1 MYLTQMLRRGFQTR
15 PNCLSTVDVDRLRTW
30 AETVDRISRFAAFLK
45 SRGLQPDDRVAILS
59 LNNDRYFEALFAVP
73 WAGGVVVP
81 INTKLAG
88 PEIDFLLE
96 DSGASTLLVDDNF
109 AAMLDK
115 LSSVRRMRTIVRFDA
130 VRSEA
135 LTFPFEEAINSAQPA
150 PDALR
155 GGEDLAG
162 IYYTGGTTGRPKG
175 VMLSHGNLVS
185 NAMNVAFCMGFE
197 SDATY
202 LHAAPMFH
210 LSDSCS
216 TYGITMLGGAH
227 VFMPRFEPL
236 QFMEIVQGHRITN
249 VTMVPTMINMT
260 LSHEQFDRFDL
271 SSLRRVCFGAAPM
284 SDGLLRQV
292 LEKLPHVRF
301 QQAWGMTELSPIA
314 TLMDAKYTT
323 AEYLASGRL
332 RSCGQA
338 VATVDIAILDQ
349 DGKEAAR
356 GTVGEIAVRGPTVM
370 KGYWKQPEATATVL
384 RGGWMRSGDAA
395 MMDEEGFVFIVD
407 RLKDMIVTGG
417 ENVYSAEV
425 ENTISLMPQ
434 VAEVAVIGIPDET
447 WGETVHAF
455 IVPRQNREL
464 APETVLSFC
473 KDRLASFKCPRSVEI
488 RSLPLPLSAAGKVLK
503 GDLRR
508 PFWSGRD
515 RGVN

>member
-1 MYLTQMLRRGFQTR
+1 MYLTQMLRRGLQTR
-15 PNCLSTVDVDRLRTW
+15 PNGSSTFDSGRGRTW
-30 AETVDRISRFAAFLK
+30 VETVDRVSRLASFLK
-45 SRGLQPDDRVAILS
+45 VHGLQTGDRVAILS

-73 WAGGVVVP
+73 WAGAIVVP
-81 INTKLAG
+81 INTRLAA
-88 PEIDFLLE
+88 PEINFLLE
-96 DSGASTLLVDDNF
+96 DSGATALLIDENF
-109 AAMLDK
+109 AHMLGK
-115 LSSVRRMRTIVRFDA
+115 LPSSRHMRTIMRFDA
-130 VRSEA
+130 PKSEGPA
-135 LTFPFEEAINSAQPA
+135 ISFEEALRAAEPT
-150 PDALR
+150 PDAMR

-227 VFMPRFEPL
+227 VFLPRFEPL
-236 QFMEIVQGHRITN
+236 SFLETVQKHRVTN
-249 VTMVPTMINMT
+249 VTLVPTMINMT
-260 LSHEQFDRFDL
+260 LNHESFEQFDL
-271 SSLRRVCFGAAPM
+271 GSLRRVCFGAAPM
-284 SDGLLRQV
+284 SDGLLQQV
-292 LEKLPHVRF
+292 LGRLPHVRF

-314 TLMDAKYTT
+314 TLMDARFTT
-323 AEYLASGRL
+323 ADHLASGRL

-349 DGKEAAR
+349 SGNEVPR

-370 KGYWKQPEATATVL
+370 KGYWRQPEATAAVL
-384 RGGWMRSGDAA
+384 RDGWMRSGDAA
-395 MMDEEGFVFIVD
+395 MMDPDGFVFIVD

-425 ENTISLMPQ
+425 ENAISLMPE

-447 WGETVHAF
+447 WGEIVHAF
-455 IVPRQNREL
+455 VIPRPNVEL
-464 APETVLSFC
+464 TAEMVLSFC
-473 KDRLASFKCPRSVEI
+473 KGRLANFKCPRSVEL
-488 RSLPLPLSAAGKVLK
+488 RTQPLPLSAAGKVLK
-503 GDLRR
+503 ADLRQ
-508 PFWSGRD
+508 PFWSGKD

>member
-1 MYLTQMLRRGFQTR
+1 MYLTQMLRRGHQTR
-15 PNCLSTVDVDRLRTW
+15 PDGCSTTDHGRRRTW
-30 AETVDRISRFAAFLK
+30 SETVERVARFASFLRA
-45 SRGLQPDDRVAILS
+45 RGLRPNDRVAILS

-81 INTKLAG
+81 INTRLAVA
-88 PEIDFLLE
+88 EIDFLLQ
-96 DSGASTLLVDDNF
+96 DSGATVLLVDENF
-109 AAMLDK
+109 GPMLEK
-115 LSSVRRMRTIVRFDA
+115 FSRAKQLGTIVRFDTE
-130 VRSEA
+130 RSSGTV
-135 LTFPFEEAINSAQPA
+135 LSFEEALASASA
-150 PDALR
+150 VPDLLR

-185 NAMNVAFCMGFE
+185 NALNVALCMAFE
-197 SDATY
+197 SGATY

-227 VFMPRFEPL
+227 VFIPRFDPL
-236 QFMEIVQGHRITN
+236 MFLEAVHNHGITN
-249 VTMVPTMINMT
+249 VTLVPTMINM
-260 LSHEQFDRFDL
+260 LLNHEQFGHFDL
-271 SSLRRVCFGAAPM
+271 STLIRVCFGAAPM

-292 LEKLPHVRF
+292 LGKLPHVRF

-323 AEYLASGRL
+323 AEYLETGRL

-338 VATVDIAILDQ
+338 VATVDVAILDE
-349 DGKEAAR
+349 DGKEVPR

-370 KGYWKQPEATATVL
+370 KGYWKQPDATDAVL
-384 RGGWMRSGDAA
+384 RDGWMLSGDAA
-395 MMDEEGFVFIVD
+395 MMDGDGFVFIVD

-425 ENTISLMPQ
+425 ENAISLMPE
-434 VAEVAVIGIPDET
+434 VAEVAVIGIPDDT
-447 WGETVHAF
+447 WGETVHAVV
-455 IVPRQNREL
+455 VPRPNAQL
-464 APETVLSFC
+464 AADQVLAVC
-473 KDRLASFKCPRSVEI
+473 KDRLANFKCPRSVEL
-488 RSLPLPLSAAGKVLK
+488 RSDPLPLSAAGKVLK

-508 PFWSGRD
+508 PYWSGRD